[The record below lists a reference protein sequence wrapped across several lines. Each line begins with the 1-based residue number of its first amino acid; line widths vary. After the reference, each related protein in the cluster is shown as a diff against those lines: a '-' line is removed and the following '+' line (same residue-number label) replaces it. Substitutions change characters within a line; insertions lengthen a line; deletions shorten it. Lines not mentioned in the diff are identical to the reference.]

1 MTGKLAASLFCL
13 LFAIPFGLGGGFAIY
28 SMTVHLG
35 GWIETRSWQPVMAEV
50 LEVRLNES
58 RSRKSTTYRVEARYR
73 YDANGV
79 SHTGSRVGYT
89 AMGDNVGSW
98 QEDIYRE
105 LDGARGSGRKVLAWA
120 DPDQPAA
127 SSSSCCFQRS
137 RSSRLPRSRSTQVI
151 SIVCEALCR
160 KQPTRRRWQA

>member
-1 MTGKLAASLFCL
+1 MTGKLASSVFCL

-79 SHTGSRVGYT
+79 SYTGSRVGYT
-89 AMGDNVGSW
+89 TMGDNVGSW

-105 LDGARGSGRKVLAWA
+105 LDDARGSGRKVLAWA

-127 SSSSCCFQRS
+127 AMIDR
-137 RSSRLPRSRSTQVI
+137 RLRWGILLLLLPFATLFPLVSAGALWLLLKTWR
-151 SIVCEALCR
+151 EA
-160 KQPTRRRWQA
+160 